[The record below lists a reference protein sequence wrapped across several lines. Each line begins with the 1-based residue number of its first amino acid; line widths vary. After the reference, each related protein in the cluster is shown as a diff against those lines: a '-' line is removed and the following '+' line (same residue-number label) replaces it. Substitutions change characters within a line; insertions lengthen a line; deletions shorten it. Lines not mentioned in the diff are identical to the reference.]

1 MPKSPLLL
9 KDDYWSIWLGLGLL
23 IVGLLSFY
31 LFIPSGWEKQHADLE
46 KTLQEERNKA
56 PYKTI
61 RWQEALE
68 EKEKLKGSKLP
79 LGQVLS
85 QLTTKPSGWKFNP
98 LYAFMH
104 SEKKANEVKATVQD
118 QYEET
123 LLHEQ
128 QSRQLAELADSTA
141 HQAGYQNAGY
151 NTQAEKAI
159 NQWLSAKEALSNIR
173 KKYQST
179 AFNKWPW
186 LLSLFLLFGLL
197 FGVGKK
203 AMGTPFFTFLK
214 GFALV
219 FGLAVIAFLL
229 GAQANMKAIGFGYA
243 AWAIILG
250 LLISN
255 TIGTPGWAREA
266 LSTEFYIKTGLVI
279 LGAEILLG
287 KILAIGLPGIFVAWV
302 VTPIVLV
309 STFWFGQKV
318 LRISSKTLNMTIS
331 ADMSVCGVS
340 AAVATAAA
348 CKASKEELTIAIGLS
363 MIFTS
368 VMMILL
374 PGFIN
379 LVGMP
384 EVLGGA
390 WIGGT
395 IDATGAVVAAGAFLG
410 ETALSVAATIKM
422 IQNVLIG
429 LIAFGVAFY
438 FATQVEKKGKAGPR
452 VTLSEIW
459 YRFPKFI
466 LGFLGASILF
476 SIIYAL
482 LGSDMG
488 YSIIDQGIISSFTK
502 NLRGWLFCLAFV
514 SIGLSINFKELK
526 KHFTGGRPLILYICG
541 QALNL
546 CLTLLMAYVM
556 FYLVFPNF
564 TENI

>member
-1 MPKSPLLL
+1 MAKSLLL
-9 KDDYWSIWLGLGLL
+9 RKDDYWSIWIGLGLL
-23 IVGLLSFY
+23 LVS
-31 LFIPSGWEKQHADLE
+31 LFIFFIRTPSSWKEKQVAFNLI
-46 KTLQEERNKA
+46 LAEESRKA

-61 RWQEALE
+61 AWQEAFH
-68 EKEKLKGSKLP
+68 EKEKLQASKLP
-79 LGQVLS
+79 IGKFLS
-85 QLTTKPSGWKFNP
+85 KLTTKPSGWSTNP
-98 LYAFMH
+98 WFSFIH
-104 SEKKANEVKATVQD
+104 SDQKAARVQASV
-118 QYEET
+118 QSKYEEA
-123 LLHEQ
+123 LLYEQ
-128 QSRQLAELADSTA
+128 QTRQLANLTDSTA
-141 HQAGYQNAGY
+141 RQASYQNIEY
-151 NTQAEKAI
+151 NEQAEKTI
-159 NQWLSAKEALSNIR
+159 GKWLSAKNSLDNLQ
-173 KKYQST
+173 KKFQAKS
-179 AFNKWPW
+179 FNKWPW
-186 LLSLFLLFGLL
+186 LLGLFLFFGLI
-197 FGVGKK
+197 FGGAVQV
-203 AMGTPFFTFLK
+203 MGTPFSTFFK
-214 GFALV
+214 GFVLV
-219 FGLAVIAFLL
+219 FGLGLIALLL
-229 GAQANMKAIGFGYA
+229 GAQTNMKAIGFGYA

-255 TIGTPGWAREA
+255 TIGTPSWAQGA
-266 LSTEFYIKTGLVI
+266 LRTEFYIKTGLVI
-279 LGAEILLG
+279 LGAEVLLS
-287 KILAIGLPGIFVAWV
+287 KILSIGLPGIFVAWV

-318 LRISSKTLNMTIS
+318 LKISSKTLNMTIS

-363 MIFTS
+363 MTFTS
-368 VMMILL
+368 VMMILM
-374 PGFIN
+374 PAFIN

-410 ETALSVAATIKM
+410 DTALNVAATIKM

-429 LIAFGVAFY
+429 FIAFGVAFY
-438 FATQVEKKGKAGPR
+438 FATKVDNEKTTKVKW
-452 VTLSEIW
+452 TEIW
-459 YRFPKFI
+459 YRFPKFV

-476 SIIYAL
+476 SIIYSS

-488 YSIIDQGIISSFTK
+488 YSIIDQGVISSFTK
-502 NLRGWLFCLAFV
+502 NLRSWLFCLAFV

-526 KHFTGGRPLILYICG
+526 KHFTGGKPLILYLCG

-546 CLTLLMAYVM
+546 CLTLLMAYIM